1 MTKGNAD
8 LTSNSNKENGTLLLS
23 KKNLSSLVKHP
34 NGQKASQVIISY
46 GSMENIRPVSFQ
58 SIDEKMISQA
68 ENRTNGG
75 FSLSGMDA
83 DWWKKILVSS
93 NFSTGNT
100 DIGKAL

>member
-1 MTKGNAD
+1 
-8 LTSNSNKENGTLLLS
+8 
-23 KKNLSSLVKHP
+23 
-34 NGQKASQVIISY
+34 
-46 GSMENIRPVSFQ
+46 MENIRPVNFQ

-83 DWWKKILVSS
+83 DWWKKVLVSS
-93 NFSTGNT
+93 NFGTGNT